1 MTARQS
7 HVDVS
12 ETAKM
17 RTSSTRNSSE
27 NTDPVVDDD
36 AEDFDDAPVTMTQ
49 DPLSTVEL
57 LSVMAAAIDRNASQS
72 LKKRFQITRIVQ
84 AENAGD
90 STDDVD
96 DTAGEPG
103 SSLRGTD
110 DAHEASGG
118 GGGAQS
124 TEDATHHSSS
134 VDESALCQKHLF
146 QNPSRLTRTRP
157 SDINSRFKIV
167 KIESNKPLRRGR
179 WTCFEFVDPPPLEKI
194 KCNDAGTTGSVMTSP
209 IYYIQMEK
217 EDPSENQFAAIVYSD
232 GHPSLDPNPLPFA
245 EGAMCPSSCSIV
257 SESFVFPALTQT
269 SDRCIQSPTET
280 SDLSSQPNDR
290 ELAPTISDDQHPV
303 QPPYL
308 VHSQL
313 LNSFRDGRDALV
325 NGVSCASDEL
335 ICLKSDDQHITV
347 IRAGSEPLFVHSKV
361 SDAMSSPLLTIVPVS
376 ADTCTYEFAENEI
389 SGGICALDNKI
400 EQAMDLVKSHL
411 MFAVHEEVELLK
423 DQIKELTIK
432 KGHLEYEN
440 RVLRASAT
448 QETLEKLHHTASSSS
463 STDLS

>member
-12 ETAKM
+12 ETVKM
-17 RTSSTRNSSE
+17 RTGSTRSSSE
-27 NTDPVVDDD
+27 NTDPVIDDTG
-36 AEDFDDAPVTMTQ
+36 DFDDAPITMPR
-49 DPLSTVEL
+49 DPQSTVEL
-57 LSVMAAAIDRNASQS
+57 LSVMAAAVDRNVSQS

-96 DTAGEPG
+96 DAAGESG

-110 DAHEASGG
+110 DAHEAL
-118 GGGAQS
+118 GAQS
-124 TEDATHHSSS
+124 IEDTTRHSSS
-134 VDESALCQKHLF
+134 ADESLSLCQKHLF
-146 QNPSRLTRTRP
+146 QNPSRLTRTRT

-194 KCNDAGTTGSVMTSP
+194 KCNDAETTGSVMTGP

-257 SESFVFPALTQT
+257 SESFVFPAVTQM
-269 SDRCIQSPTET
+269 SDRCVRSPRET
-280 SDLSSQPNDR
+280 SDPSSQPNNH

-325 NGVSCASDEL
+325 NGISCASDEL
-335 ICLKSDDQHITV
+335 ICLRSDDQHITV

-361 SDAMSSPLLTIVPVS
+361 TDAMSSPLLTIVPVS
-376 ADTCTYEFAENEI
+376 ADTCAYEFAENEI
-389 SGGICALDNKI
+389 
-400 EQAMDLVKSHL
+400 
-411 MFAVHEEVELLK
+411 
-423 DQIKELTIK
+423 
-432 KGHLEYEN
+432 
-440 RVLRASAT
+440 R
-448 QETLEKLHHTASSSS
+448 
-463 STDLS
+463 